1 MDPDTVA
8 TFFAV
13 LLLGGV
19 GGLVAAWFVP
29 AIRRELQP
37 AAPKIAA
44 IVAVA
49 AAAGSLWFSE
59 SAGFVPCELCWYQ
72 RIAMYPLA
80 VVLPMAGLRRES
92 TIRPYALVL
101 AGVGAA
107 ISAYHVFVQQF
118 PEQSSFCE
126 ASNPCSAAWVE
137 ALGWMTI
144 PQMAGLSF
152 ALIIALL
159 VLSPLSPVPPP
170 SESS

>member
-1 MDPDTVA
+1 MNFPRLDET
-8 TFFAV
+8 
-13 LLLGGV
+13 
-19 GGLVAAWFVP
+19 VP
-29 AIRRELQP
+29 AVRRELVP
-37 AAPKIAA
+37 VVPTVAA

-49 AAAGSLWFSE
+49 ATGGSLWFSE
-59 SAGFVPCELCWYQ
+59 SAGFLPCELCWYQ

-80 VVLPMAGLRRES
+80 VLLTMAAIRRES
-92 TIRPYALVL
+92 TIGPYALVL

-107 ISAYHVFVQQF
+107 ISAYHVFIQQF

-126 ASNPCSAAWVE
+126 VSNPCSAAWVE

-152 ALIIALL
+152 LLIIGLL
-159 VLSPLSPVPPP
+159 TLSPPSPVPPP